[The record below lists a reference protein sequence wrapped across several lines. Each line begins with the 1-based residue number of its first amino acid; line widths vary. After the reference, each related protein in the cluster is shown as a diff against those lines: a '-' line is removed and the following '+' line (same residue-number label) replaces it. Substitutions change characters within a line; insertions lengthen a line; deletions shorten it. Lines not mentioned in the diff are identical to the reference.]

1 MRTHLLAS
9 GLLALALSSFACGEG
24 TEATSTDAGT
34 KPSQTKI
41 RIDISG
47 TVQLHPIEK
56 AWRES
61 AGGPGPA
68 ASLAGTTVA
77 IEDAI
82 LALANKPPLATATL
96 DETGAFSFT
105 QVDVTNVTLAV
116 VGSLTDPNG
125 VYMTSGYGL
134 YTGRPTEAL
143 GQKPV
148 YVLTK
153 AFVAH
158 LQTALGS
165 SEPDLSA
172 GDFVFGA
179 ALEASQQGIAG
190 AMFDTGDGVRY
201 LSDDLSSANGTAT
214 GATGAF
220 LFFPNG
226 TTREHTMTKGG
237 YTFPKKN
244 VGSRPGAV
252 LSSIFEG
259 APSP

>member
-1 MRTHLLAS
+1 M
-9 GLLALALSSFACGEG
+9 ALISFGCGGGSE
-24 TEATSTDAGT
+24 ESTSDGGS

-41 RIDISG
+41 RVDISG

-68 ASLAGTTVA
+68 PSLAGTTVA
-77 IEDAI
+77 IEDAL
-82 LALANKPPLATATL
+82 LALANRPPLASTTL
-96 DETGAFSFT
+96 DESGAFSFT

-116 VGSLTDPNG
+116 IGSVTDETG
-125 VYMTSGYGL
+125 GYMTSGYGL
-134 YTGRPTEAL
+134 YTGKPTEAL
-143 GQKPV
+143 MQKPI

-153 AFVAH
+153 AFVTH
-158 LQTALGS
+158 LQTSLGS
-165 SEPDLSA
+165 TEPDLLT
-172 GDFVFGA
+172 GDFAFGA
-179 ALEASQQGIAG
+179 ALDADHKGIAG
-190 AMFDTGDGVRY
+190 ATFDTGDGVRY
-201 LSDDLSSANGTAT
+201 LSDDLSKANGTAT

-226 TTREHTMTKGG
+226 TTAEHTVTKAG
-237 YTFPKKN
+237 YTFPKKK

-259 APSP
+259 TPSP